1 MKLFNTICHF
11 EWLQL
16 KRQKTQW
23 ISLLVFF
30 LIGCYA
36 IYSGHRTIQKQNMV
50 LSKLQQQY
58 DKDHELA
65 LQKFTDTLTAETK
78 AQAATAGMAQMI
90 NFRMP
95 PLALDHPE
103 GLAVL
108 SIGQRD
114 VNPYYQKVKSS
125 INYLDQENVEISNPA
140 QLFAGNFDLSFVLI
154 YLLPLLIITLC
165 YHTYAEEKEQ
175 GTYSLLS
182 IQAANLTTI
191 MHCKLLFRLGIILCL
206 ILLLNLIGFLAA
218 AQQAALSI
226 SSMMLWLSLSLA
238 YIIFWFAICYF
249 FLQLKRS
256 SIVTALQ
263 LVAAWLFFLILLP
276 SLTNS
281 YLSLRYP
288 IPLRASLASYQRH
301 ISEEVWEMK
310 PIALADS
317 FNRYNPQYKSS
328 INLAKDSTR
337 NGERFIAGYYD
348 LSERKIAR
356 FARGIDEQLA
366 QKNKMASQLAVIN
379 PSIQLQYL
387 FNGLAHTGRSDHQ
400 NFKQA
405 VVSFQK
411 KWKHHLFRY
420 QLAGIHFTPT
430 ELEQLPKFKLE
441 NPSNNLSIW
450 IGSLSLWLGAGLFLL
465 ISLTIK
471 RKI

>member
-23 ISLLVFF
+23 ISLFVFF
-30 LIGCYA
+30 FIGCYA

-50 LSKLQQQY
+50 LATLQQQY
-58 DKDHELA
+58 EHDHELA
-65 LQKFTDTLTAETK
+65 LEKFTDTLTAETK
-78 AQAATAGMAQMI
+78 AQAASAGMAQMI

-95 PLALDHPE
+95 PLALDRPNSFAT
-103 GLAVL
+103 LA
-108 SIGQRD
+108 IGQRD

-140 QLFAGNFDLSFVLI
+140 KLFAGNFDLSFVLI

-165 YHTYAEEKEQ
+165 YHTYAEEKER

-191 MHCKLLFRLGIILCL
+191 MNYKLLFRLAIVIGLV
-206 ILLLNLIGFLAA
+206 LLLDLVGFAVAGL
-218 AQQAALSI
+218 QSTLFLS
-226 SSMMLWLSLSLA
+226 SAMLWLWLSLA
-238 YIIFWFAICYF
+238 YIVFWFAICYF
-249 FLQLKRS
+249 FLQFKRN

-263 LVAAWLFFLILLP
+263 LVGAWLFFLILLP

-281 YLSLRYP
+281 YLSLKYP

-301 ISEEVWEMK
+301 VSEEVWEMK
-310 PIALADS
+310 PIVLADS
-317 FNRYNPQYKSS
+317 FNRNNPQYNSS
-328 INLAKDSTR
+328 IDLAKDSTK

-348 LSERKIAR
+348 LSERKVAR
-356 FARGIDEQLA
+356 FAKGIDQQLA
-366 QKNKMASQLAVIN
+366 QKNQMAGKLAVIN

-387 FNGLAHTGRSDHQ
+387 FNALAHTGRSDYQ
-400 NFKQA
+400 NFRQA
-405 VVSFQK
+405 VTHFQK
-411 KWKHHLFRY
+411 EWKHHLLRY
-420 QLAGIHFTPT
+420 QLTGTHFTPA
-430 ELEQLPKFKLE
+430 ELKQLPKFKLE
-441 NPSNNLSIW
+441 NPTAYSSIW
-450 IGSLSLWLGAGLFLL
+450 MGSLSLWIGAALFLL

-471 RKI
+471 PKI